1 LVAGQHY
8 HAPADGGALLTVLPQ
23 YEATET
29 EFEVEYTIS
38 KNPPPKDS
46 GGAPVGMIVGI
57 AVGVC
62 AALIIVCAVMK
73 VRQNKKDNSV
83 QVLAQ
88 ESVDDQP

>member
-1 LVAGQHY
+1 M
-8 HAPADGGALLTVLPQ
+8 TVLPD
-23 YEATET
+23 YEATST

-38 KNPPPKDS
+38 ANPPPKS
-46 GGAPVGMIVGI
+46 KGGMGVGAIIGI

-62 AALIIVCAVMK
+62 AVLIIVCAIMK
-73 VRQNKKDNSV
+73 VRQNKKENTV